1 MKYDSPVYVEKHKGK
16 LKLYQITQMGG
27 SFTRLE
33 RNSDGGATSVRYAF
47 GTGLSQVLLTP
58 AGARA
63 LSHLGLQEV
72 HAPSKAAAAAPVE
85 EENEETEG
93 EGDEPKDEG
102 DETPARGRGRRRR

>member
-33 RNSDGGATSVRYAF
+33 RNSDGSATSVRYAF
-47 GTGLSQVLLTP
+47 GTGRSQVLLTP
-58 AGARA
+58 DGARA

-85 EENEETEG
+85 EETEG
-93 EGDEPKDEG
+93 EGDETKDEG
-102 DETPARGRGRRRR
+102 DDTPARGRGRRRR